1 METMTLKDKVILGFY
16 DDVDETEEIK
26 MACRFEAIDEK
37 YYDEAIREAIEQAQ
51 EDGYWNEIKSMNPE
65 DQLIELETQYSEL
78 FDLAKLEKNMTDEEY
93 TSRGTYALLN
103 EDLEQVAKF
112 TVEDIEELVEL
123 SKPFCI
129 EEFNQY
135 FVINVNH
142 TELPVAMLFNN
153 DGDIFLDCADTGNN
167 HDYLNHLWGRTIKHD
182 ELYDYVKRALDKFYT
197 EGIFII

>member
-1 METMTLKDKVILGFY
+1 M
-16 DDVDETEEIK
+16 
-26 MACRFEAIDEK
+26 
-37 YYDEAIREAIEQAQ
+37 
-51 EDGYWNEIKSMNPE
+51 
-65 DQLIELETQYSEL
+65 
-78 FDLAKLEKNMTDEEY
+78 
-93 TSRGTYALLN
+93 YALLN

-123 SKPFCI
+123 SKPFCT